1 MPTGEADLPSDLAN
15 AERKVFPLYYYSSR
29 FVVGRVAGINELFL
43 LCFFLLL
50 LRFIDILSYLK
61 IKTH

>member
-29 FVVGRVAGINELFL
+29 FVVGRGAGINELFL
-43 LCFFLLL
+43 LCFFLFLL
-50 LRFIDILSYLK
+50 LFLLIS
-61 IKTH
+61 